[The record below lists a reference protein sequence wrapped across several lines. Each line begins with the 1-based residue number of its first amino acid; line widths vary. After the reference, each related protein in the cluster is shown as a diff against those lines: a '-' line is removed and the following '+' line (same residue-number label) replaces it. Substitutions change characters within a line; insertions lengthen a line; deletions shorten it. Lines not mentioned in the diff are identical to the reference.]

1 MKRYVIRKD
10 LVMRNRKSN
19 NPTMKDVAREAG
31 VSLGTVSKV
40 VNGIPVGE
48 EYVQRVNEAIRRLN
62 YHVNIYAQGL
72 KASRTYTVAVLIP
85 DTAHP
90 FYGALT
96 YYLNLALLKRGYRM
110 LLCCSGTDINQEQ
123 EYINMVQ
130 QNKVDGIIALTYN
143 SDLQVD
149 ESIPFVSIDRT
160 IGPSTPCVASDN
172 FAGGSLAAER
182 LYELGCRRACFLRS
196 GSDLRNEP
204 NKRKAGFENGCATVG
219 LDYDEMILHDGDPI
233 SMFKEF
239 LQSHYHDGQLDYDGI
254 FCVTDGLLHD
264 IRLILEGMQIR
275 VPEDVQMIGYDGTRH
290 FHDKEYTCSTIVQPI
305 EAMAETSVELLL
317 NDSVGSIRTP
327 LICLPVTYAA
337 GGTTRE

>member
-1 MKRYVIRKD
+1 M
-10 LVMRNRKSN
+10 NRKSS

-48 EYVQRVNEAIRRLN
+48 EYVRRVNEAIKRLN

-85 DTAHP
+85 DTGRP

-96 YYLNLALLKRGYRM
+96 YYLNLALLKRNYRM
-110 LLCCSGTDINQEQ
+110 LLCCTGSDINREQ
-123 EYINMVQ
+123 EYVNMVQ
-130 QNKVDGIIALTYN
+130 QNKVDGIIGLTYN
-143 SDLQVD
+143 PNLKVD
-149 ESIPFVSIDRT
+149 ENTPFVSIDRT
-160 IGPSTPCVASDN
+160 IGPNTPCVASDN

-182 LYELGCRRACFLRS
+182 LAALGCKRVCFLRT

-219 LDYDEMILHDGDPI
+219 LPYDEMILGDEDPT
-233 SMFKEF
+233 SRFEEF
-239 LQSHYHDGQLDYDGI
+239 LQEHYHDGRLDYDGI
-254 FCVTDGLLHD
+254 FCVTDALLYD
-264 IRLILEGMQIR
+264 IRQILERMGLR
-275 VPEDVQMIGYDGTRH
+275 VPEDVQMIGFDGIRH
-290 FHDKEYTCSTIVQPI
+290 FYDRDYCCSTIVQPTEDI
-305 EAMAETSVELLL
+305 AETSVDLLL
-317 NDSVGSIRTP
+317 DDSTRGRKTP

-337 GGTTRE
+337 GGTTRD